1 VINPPSSCEI
11 AKTVAEYSVQSPA
24 PPSLSEPP
32 QSLVR
37 AILSIARPLV
47 RLLIARG
54 VTLPYLTNLLKAV
67 YVQVA
72 ETHFKVDAAAPS
84 VSRLSVLTGLQRR
97 DIGRIQDAPS
107 PDQSPPQALSLG
119 SRLMAIWSGDKRFLD
134 AAGRPMPL
142 PRTAADSAPSFDGL
156 VREVS
161 KDIRPK
167 AILDELL
174 RLGLAAMDEDE
185 RISLKS
191 EGFVPRDGFD
201 EKAYFF
207 GRNLADHVATGV
219 NNLMGEAPLLER
231 AVYYDKLTPASLA
244 HLSRRARELGS
255 ETLFTFNREA
265 LACADRD
272 AGQPDAD
279 RRMAL
284 GVYYFEGPDD
294 VENPGGPDPHQ

>member
-1 VINPPSSCEI
+1 M
-11 AKTVAEYSVQSPA
+11 
-24 PPSLSEPP
+24 
-32 QSLVR
+32 R
-37 AILSIARPLV
+37 AILSLARPLV

-54 VTLPYLTNLLKAV
+54 ITLPYLTNLLKSV

-72 ETHFKVDAAAPS
+72 ETHFTVDSAPPS

-97 DIGRIQDAPS
+97 DIRRIQEAPP

-119 SRLMAIWSGDKRFLD
+119 SRLMAIWAGDKRYLD
-134 AAGRPMPL
+134 AAGKPMPL
-142 PRTAADSAPSFDGL
+142 PRTAADAPSFDAL

-161 KDIRPK
+161 KDVRPK

-174 RLGLAAMDEDE
+174 RLGLAAMDEGD

-191 EGFVPRDGFD
+191 EGFVPRAGFD

-207 GRNLADHVATGV
+207 GRNLADHVGTSV
-219 NNLMGEAPLLER
+219 HNLMGEGTPLLER
-231 AVYYDKLTPASLA
+231 AVYYDKLTAAGVA
-244 HLSRRARELGS
+244 HLAVRAREIGTEAL
-255 ETLFTFNREA
+255 LTFNREA
-265 LACADRD
+265 LAQADKD

-284 GVYYFEGPDD
+284 GLYYFEGPDD
-294 VENPGGPDPHQ
+294 VPEPKP